1 MGRDLHARRLRW
13 ARALRHG
20 LAWGSLL
27 ACSSPDQRKEGTD
40 ASVSIGGSS
49 SQAADDD
56 ARADDSLPGSAECG
70 DSVCGFDESCR
81 SCTPDCGVCE
91 PAALL
96 LFTTP
101 LADADVALADETVG
115 ALERHLLRDL
125 DAAQE
130 SVELA
135 IYDLTRAPILRSLA
149 RAARRGVTVRI
160 VTECEHRTG
169 TRARLLRELE
179 ESGVPI
185 VHDRSSFGGLADGC
199 PEDGG
204 QMHHKFVIVDRQIVW
219 VGSANL
225 TPTDLNYNHNH
236 MLRLASGRASA
247 EFAREWDE
255 LFAGHFGAA
264 KIERAAVRLEVD
276 GVQLELGFSPR
287 RGPAGESTTRGLLL
301 GAVGEATSSIDLALF
316 ALTDETVTDA
326 LLASPANVR
335 GAVDASQALHSSSR
349 TRSLCGSG
357 ASLMVD
363 NLPGKVHHKLGVVD
377 RSIVLGG
384 SANWSLGG
392 FDQNDEAVFVLRDRS
407 LASLAAAEVA
417 RVLDAPA
424 HVGARCCF
432 HGAEAYDSASPVCGD
447 APCVCTNGL
456 DDDFDGQKDDV
467 DSGCQ
472 APFRCTP

>member
-1 MGRDLHARRLRW
+1 MDGGLHARRSRLV
-13 ARALRHG
+13 RAFWHG
-20 LAWGSLL
+20 LALNSLL
-27 ACSSPDQRKEGTD
+27 ACSSPERGEEGVG
-40 ASVSIGGSS
+40 APVSSGGSS
-49 SQAADDD
+49 AQAAEDD
-56 ARADDSLPGSAECG
+56 AGADGSPPGGAECG
-70 DSVCGFDESCR
+70 DAVCGFEESCR
-81 SCTPDCGVCE
+81 SCTSDCGVCG

-101 LADADVALADETVG
+101 LVDAEVALADETVG
-115 ALERHLLRDL
+115 ALERQLLGDL

-135 IYDLTRAPILRSLA
+135 VYDLTRAPVLRSLA
-149 RAARRGVTVRI
+149 QATRRGVTVRI

-185 VHDRSSFGGLADGC
+185 VHDRSSFGGLVAGC

-204 QMHHKFVIVDRQIVW
+204 QMHHKFVIVDRRVVW

-236 MLRLASGRASA
+236 MLRLTSPRAA
-247 EFAREWDE
+247 EEFAREWDE

-264 KIERAAVRLEVD
+264 KAERAAVRLEVD
-276 GVQLELGFSPR
+276 GVLLDVGFSPR
-287 RGPAGESTTRGLLL
+287 RASTDKSTTRDLVL
-301 GAVGEATSSIDLALF
+301 GALGEATNSIDLALF
-316 ALTDETVTDA
+316 ALTDEAVTSA
-326 LLASPANVR
+326 LMESPAHVR

-357 ASLMVD
+357 ASLMVE

-377 RSIVLGG
+377 RSLVVGG

-392 FDQNDEAVFVLRDRS
+392 FDQNDETVFVVRERS

-424 HVGARCCF
+424 HAGARCCF
-432 HGAEAYDSASPVCGD
+432 HGAEAYDSASPLCGGT
-447 APCVCTNGL
+447 PCVCTNGL

-467 DSGCQ
+467 DGGCH
-472 APFRCTP
+472 APFTCIP